1 MADDRERRR
10 YERFT
15 VKDNAYVAVRPEFY
29 KLGKIKDI
37 SRGGV
42 SFEYIQHNHLNNRFS
57 ISNRIVE
64 PEIDIFL
71 STKKFYLSSIP
82 CKIIYD
88 KKLTNDEDVMAT
100 GCQDKCCGLQFGNL
114 STKQSEQLLFFL
126 NNHAMS
132 VE

>member
-10 YERFT
+10 DERFT

-42 SFEYIQHNHLNNRFS
+42 SFEYIQHNQLKNKFS

-71 STKKFYLSSIP
+71 STKKFYLSSVP
-82 CKIIYD
+82 CKVIYD
-88 KKLTNDEDVMAT
+88 KKLTDDEDALAT
-100 GCQDKCCGLQFGNL
+100 GCHDKCCGLQFGNL
-114 STKQSEQLLFFL
+114 SERQSEQLQFFL
-126 NNHAMS
+126 NNHVTS
-132 VE
+132 IS